1 MKIKLGVFFG
11 GKSVEHEVSVITAL
25 QAIENI
31 DREIYEVIP
40 VYMTKNN
47 EMYVGEE
54 IGNVENYKDIKNL
67 LEKSTKITI
76 TSKNGKGLIIKEKAG
91 ILSKKEYD
99 YFDIAFPIVHGTE
112 VEGGALFGFFKTLN
126 IPCTGCDILSS
137 AMSMDKY
144 VTKCMLKENN
154 VNILECL
161 CFSEFE
167 ENLYEKIEEKFNYPV
182 IVKPVDS
189 GSSVGIA
196 IAKNRNE
203 LENNVEDAFR
213 YSKRILIER
222 AVIKMREINCSV
234 LGYDQEI
241 FTSECEEP
249 IKTEEILSY
258 KDKYVSG
265 GKKIGGSKGMN
276 VSGLKLP
283 ADISVDMK
291 NTIQE
296 MAKKT
301 FEVMRCSGVI
311 RIDFIIDEEDG
322 NVYVNELNTI
332 PGCLSFHLWRASGMQ
347 YKDML
352 NKVLE
357 YALQRK
363 RQEQNLNYSF
373 DSNILSNVSFGG
385 TKGSKGNKFAK

>member
-31 DREIYEVIP
+31 DKEKYDVIP
-40 VYMTKNN
+40 VYMTKTN
-47 EMYVGEE
+47 EMYVGEG
-54 IGNVENYKDIKNL
+54 IGVIEQYKNIKTL
-67 LEKSTKITI
+67 LERSIKVNITGR
-76 TSKNGKGLIIKEKAG
+76 NGKGIILKEKQG
-91 ILSKKEYD
+91 ILSKSEYD

-112 VEGGALFGFFKTLN
+112 VEGGALYGFFKTLN

-144 VTKCMLKENN
+144 ATKCILKANN
-154 VNILECL
+154 ISILDCL
-161 CFSEFE
+161 CFDEYE
-167 ENLYEKIEEKFNYPV
+167 ENMYDKIEEKFKYPV

-196 IAKNRNE
+196 IAKNKEE
-203 LENNVEDAFR
+203 LENRVEDAFR
-213 YSKRILIER
+213 YSKRVLVER
-222 AVIKMREINCSV
+222 AVTKMREINCSV
-234 LGYDQEI
+234 LGFDEELMA
-241 FTSECEEP
+241 SECEEP

-276 VSGLKLP
+276 VAGLKLP
-283 ADISVDMK
+283 ADISNETRDKIQEIAK
-291 NTIQE
+291 NTFK
-296 MAKKT
+296 A
-301 FEVMRCSGVI
+301 MRCSGVI

-322 NVYVNELNTI
+322 TIYVNELNTI
-332 PGCLSFHLWRASGMQ
+332 PGCLSFHLWKATGME
-347 YKDML
+347 YKKLL
-352 NKVLE
+352 NKIVE

-363 RQEQNLNYSF
+363 RQEQNINYSF
-373 DSNILSNVSFGG
+373 DSNILSNISFGG
-385 TKGSKGNKFAK
+385 NKGMKLNK